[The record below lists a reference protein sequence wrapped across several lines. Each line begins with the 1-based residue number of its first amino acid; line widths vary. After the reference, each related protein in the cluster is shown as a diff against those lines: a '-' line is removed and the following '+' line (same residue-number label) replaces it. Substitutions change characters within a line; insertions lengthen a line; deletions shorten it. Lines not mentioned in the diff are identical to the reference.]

1 MKYLLLYICC
11 IAALLTSSCKDGAV
25 PPTQTC
31 EIDFVDSSQNHPKA
45 AIYQNILNTYVKKG
59 LPGAVLYIRDDNGVW
74 IGSAGKAD
82 IDKNI
87 NMAPCVVSKVASVT
101 KMFVGTVAHLMA
113 EEGKFDYDDP
123 AAAYLPAEVV
133 EKVANA
139 NCATIRQLMNHT
151 SGIYDLTTN
160 SKFYL
165 EVLNN
170 PDQTWDSDELIEFAY
185 GQDANFACGQ
195 RADYSNTNTMLLGMV
210 LSKIA
215 GRPHHELVKEK
226 ILTPL
231 NLQHVYYY
239 SNVGLPA
246 NTAQGY
252 FDLYN
257 NGTIVNVSNYNTG
270 SGNGYGG
277 MYATVRDIAIFADA
291 LFRDKTLLKQATLDE
306 MLTFNEEDPYIFLG
320 LGAMKRFSYK
330 GDTKFAYGHTGRD
343 LGYSAD
349 CFYFPNQKTTMTFI
363 VNYGTNAK
371 SGLKQTFLDFED
383 AVITEITK

>member
-1 MKYLLLYICC
+1 MRNYLYTL
-11 IAALLTSSCKDGAV
+11 IAILAFTACHDVAV
-25 PPTQTC
+25 PPTKTC
-31 EIDFVDSSQNHPKA
+31 DTDFADSSSQHPKA
-45 AIYQNILNTYVKKG
+45 AIYQSIVNDYVKKG
-59 LPGAVLYIRDDNGVW
+59 LPGVVLYIRDSSGVW
-74 IGSAGKAD
+74 IGSTGKAD
-82 IDKNI
+82 IKQNI
-87 NMAPCVVSKVASVT
+87 PMAPCVVSKVASVT
-101 KMFVGTVAHLMA
+101 KMFVGTVAHMMA

-123 AAAYLPAEVV
+123 IAAYLPAEVV
-133 EKVANA
+133 DNIANA
-139 NCATIRQLMNHT
+139 KCATIRQLMNHT
-151 SGIYDLTTN
+151 AGIYDLTT
-160 SKFYL
+160 SSTFYL

-170 PDQTWDSDELIEFAY
+170 PDKTWESEELIKFAY
-185 GQDANFACGQ
+185 GKDANFTCGA
-195 RADYSNTNTMLLGMV
+195 RADYSNTNTLLLGMV

-215 GRPHHELVKEK
+215 GRPHHQLVQER
-226 ILTPL
+226 ILNPL
-231 NLQHVYYY
+231 GLKHTYYY
-239 SNVGLPA
+239 SNVPLPA

-277 MYATVRDIAIFADA
+277 MYASVRDIALFADA
-291 LFRDKTLLKQATLDE
+291 LFRDRTLLKAATMDE
-306 MLTFNEEDPYIFLG
+306 MLTFTEEDPYIFLG

-383 AVITEITK
+383 AVLNEITR